1 MSKKFTDDDYAKL
14 YELGYKFLP
23 LSMCG
28 SKFQMTANEFSDS
41 YQLDKK
47 AQLSYESGRTDG
59 YEKTLDILHSSAA
72 DGDFKSTQYL
82 LAEVASTKDEVKKS
96 GTVSVVEK
104 KTVKKKDGLSH
115 LTNPKLLKD
124 KLK

>member
-1 MSKKFTDDDYAKL
+1 MSKKFSQDDYAKL

-28 SKFQMTANEFSDS
+28 SKFQMTANEFSES

-59 YEKTLDILHSSAA
+59 YEKTLDILHDNAK

-82 LAEVASTKDEVKKS
+82 LAEVASTKEEVKKS
-96 GTVSVVEK
+96 GNVSVVEK
-104 KTVKKKDGLSH
+104 KIIKKNDGLSH
-115 LTNPKLLKD
+115 LKNPSLLKD